1 MPDGM
6 DEKQFRSCSRT
17 SDDRKIVGLTCI
29 LWMKLGPNQGE
40 KEEEGRHERARYGL
54 SYTYPWTIFLKHI
67 FRRRERHQGS
77 NFCTLPFS
85 PPYSFMIHFVCRP
98 QPMFFQPFAWR
109 ENRRDKRT
117 IHALFPLFVNPSY
130 NYRKK
135 CVSITLLLLFLRWW
149 WSKCCRS
156 KRGELTG
163 NRVSI
168 PKAHNSTA
176 SPEIPLT
183 KSAVVAVAGVARRAV
198 QILWIRKCLLC
209 SFFCFECLKP
219 GHPYYKIFGGESKQR
234 DRYASLLFL
243 VLTLDSF

>member
-1 MPDGM
+1 M
-6 DEKQFRSCSRT
+6 
-17 SDDRKIVGLTCI
+17 CI
-29 LWMKLGPNQGE
+29 NN
-40 KEEEGRHERARYGL
+40 A
-54 SYTYPWTIFLKHI
+54 S
-67 FRRRERHQGS
+67 S
-77 NFCTLPFS
+77 
-85 PPYSFMIHFVCRP
+85 SFFV
-98 QPMFFQPFAWR
+98 
-109 ENRRDKRT
+109 
-117 IHALFPLFVNPSY
+117 
-130 NYRKK
+130 
-135 CVSITLLLLFLRWW
+135 RWW

-243 VLTLDSF
+243 VLTLDSFKLLGVQFCVLLCCMHLEKHFNLAEKAWITTRIIPGPTKMQWLSKNICVCTLSSGVESLFTVSSFGPGVLFGTT

>member
-117 IHALFPLFVNPSY
+117 IHALFPLFVNRSY

-135 CVSITLLLLFLRWW
+135 CVSITLLLLFFAMVVVQMLSEQKGGIDRESCQH
-149 WSKCCRS
+149 SKSTQLYSLARDSLDKKRRS
-156 KRGELTG
+156 SCSWRG
-163 NRVSI
+163 
-168 PKAHNSTA
+168 A
-176 SPEIPLT
+176 
-183 KSAVVAVAGVARRAV
+183 
-198 QILWIRKCLLC
+198 
-209 SFFCFECLKP
+209 
-219 GHPYYKIFGGESKQR
+219 
-234 DRYASLLFL
+234 
-243 VLTLDSF
+243 

>member
-77 NFCTLPFS
+77 NFCTLPFF

-98 QPMFFQPFAWR
+98 QPTFFQPFAWR

-117 IHALFPLFVNPSY
+117 IHALFPLFVNRSY

-135 CVSITLLLLFLRWW
+135 CVSITLLLLFLCDGGGPNVVGA
-149 WSKCCRS
+149 K
-156 KRGELTG
+156 GG
-163 NRVSI
+163 NWQGIVSAFQKHTTLQ
-168 PKAHNSTA
+168 PRQRFPWQKA
-176 SPEIPLT
+176 P
-183 KSAVVAVAGVARRAV
+183 
-198 QILWIRKCLLC
+198 
-209 SFFCFECLKP
+209 
-219 GHPYYKIFGGESKQR
+219 
-234 DRYASLLFL
+234 
-243 VLTLDSF
+243 